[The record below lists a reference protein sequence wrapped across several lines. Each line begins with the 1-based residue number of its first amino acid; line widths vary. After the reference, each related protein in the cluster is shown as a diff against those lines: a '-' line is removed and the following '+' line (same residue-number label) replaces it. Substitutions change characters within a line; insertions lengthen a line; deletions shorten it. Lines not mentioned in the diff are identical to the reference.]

1 MIVCC
6 HPIKM
11 EFLLITKNDL
21 HQQNIYVKEIYME
34 NPRIYHNVR
43 TPTLWS
49 HIRQGYHQIILGT
62 HSKVSAK
69 TPHNEISAKSK
80 HKFNASKQNSKVYFP
95 KS

>member
-1 MIVCC
+1 MYYSVLSSNQNGISLN
-6 HPIKM
+6 H
-11 EFLLITKNDL
+11 KNDL
-21 HQQNIYVKEIYME
+21 HQQNIHVKEIYME
-34 NPRIYHNVR
+34 NPRIYHNVH

-80 HKFNASKQNSKVYFP
+80 HKCK
-95 KS
+95 

>member
-1 MIVCC
+1 MYDSVLSSNQNGISLN
-6 HPIKM
+6 H
-11 EFLLITKNDL
+11 KNDL
-21 HQQNIYVKEIYME
+21 HQQNIHVKEIYME
-34 NPRIYHNVR
+34 NPRIYHDVH

-80 HKFNASKQNSKVYFP
+80 HKCK
-95 KS
+95 

>member
-1 MIVCC
+1 MYDSVLSSNQNGISLN
-6 HPIKM
+6 H
-11 EFLLITKNDL
+11 KNDL
-21 HQQNIYVKEIYME
+21 HQQNIHVKEIYME

-49 HIRQGYHQIILGT
+49 HIRKGYHQIILGT

-80 HKFNASKQNSKVYFP
+80 HKCK
-95 KS
+95 

>member
-1 MIVCC
+1 MYDSVLSSNQNGISLN
-6 HPIKM
+6 H
-11 EFLLITKNDL
+11 KNDL
-21 HQQNIYVKEIYME
+21 HQQNIHVKEIYME
-34 NPRIYHNVR
+34 NPRIYHNVH

-80 HKFNASKQNSKVYFP
+80 HKCK
-95 KS
+95 

>member
-1 MIVCC
+1 MYDSVLSSNQNGISLN
-6 HPIKM
+6 H
-11 EFLLITKNDL
+11 KNDL
-21 HQQNIYVKEIYME
+21 HQQNIHVKEIYME

-49 HIRQGYHQIILGT
+49 HIGQGYHQIILGT

-80 HKFNASKQNSKVYFP
+80 HKCK
-95 KS
+95 